1 MQMATT
7 LARAYRRL
15 QIPSRIARI
24 AIAMLTTILTSASA
38 AHAHGG
44 MAGPSEIGP
53 PLLTSGALGFAC
65 YWLVIL
71 WPSARKRIETP
82 DGSSTKKGNSA
93 RMNGHLSTRKS
104 APMKQTPHLKKVK
117 SKMRLLVAIL
127 GLAIGTIVTSS
138 IAFAH
143 GEAGDEPFLK
153 DLTTAFY
160 DVTISPTDIR
170 VGEPVTITGSVRILE
185 TWPYTLS
192 PPEKAYIMPVVP
204 GPVFALK
211 DRIVNGQAA
220 PGSFFVEKGGIYQFK
235 MVILGRNP
243 GRWHVHPGIAVEG
256 TGTLVGPGEWV
267 TVQPGAAKFVFPVT
281 LLSGQTI
288 NLNSYKGGFVW
299 WWSFAGFL
307 IGVVWMLYWT
317 LTHRTVTNLAV
328 TIQLGV
334 NDDAPDI
341 GLITPRDHMWMN
353 VLAGLTIIMLVIGWT
368 YAAMKYPVRLP
379 QQTDWF
385 TPEYISSGEKMAE
398 VHPGGATY
406 DDATDTLLMNVK
418 VKNLKDSPINLK
430 QYIMAMATF
439 VNGKAEDQAKAG
451 PHDYVGQLEVEPA
464 SAIAPGETKD
474 LTLKITSKIFSE
486 ERLIPLRDPQQFIA
500 GLLRFENGQGQQEM
514 VVLRTSVIPTQFHS
528 QYLP

>member
-1 MQMATT
+1 MQLAIT
-7 LARAYRRL
+7 LTRVTEYMRS
-15 QIPSRIARI
+15 PWRIARI
-24 AIAMLTTILTSASA
+24 SIATLTTILATVSA
-38 AHAHGG
+38 AYAHGG
-44 MAGPSEIGP
+44 MAGPAEIGP
-53 PLLTSGALGFAC
+53 PLLTSGALEFAC
-65 YWLVIL
+65 YWLVML
-71 WPSARKRIETP
+71 WPSAKKRIETP
-82 DGSSTKKGNSA
+82 DGSGTKRGNSA
-93 RMNGHLSTRKS
+93 RLNGQSNIRKS
-104 APMKQTPHLKKVK
+104 SHMKQSQHLKSVE
-117 SKMRLLVAIL
+117 SKMRLLVGIVAFAIA
-127 GLAIGTIVTSS
+127 AIVSSS
-138 IAFAH
+138 IAYAH

-160 DVTISPTDIR
+160 DVSISPTDIR

-185 TWPYTLS
+185 TWPYTLTA
-192 PPEKAYIMPVVP
+192 PEKAYIMPVVP

-211 DRIVNGQAA
+211 ERTVNGQAA
-220 PGSFFVEKGGIYQFK
+220 PGSFFVEKGGIYQFR

-267 TVQPGAAKFVFPVT
+267 TVQPGATKFVFPVT
-281 LLSGQTI
+281 
-288 NLNSYKGGFVW
+288 F
-299 WWSFAGFL
+299 
-307 IGVVWMLYWT
+307 
-317 LTHRTVTNLAV
+317 LAV

-451 PHDYVGQLEVEPA
+451 PHDYVGQLEVEPS
-464 SAIAPGETKD
+464 SAIGPGETKD

-500 GLLRFENGQGQQEM
+500 GLLRFENGQGRQEM